1 MRKPQPMSFAHLA
14 LKIACQSLFN
24 RYLFVRTDTAG
35 KKHDT
40 SILSATCFTLSA
52 TCPADGPQAPAVH
65 HVLWSGIA
73 AACCSHTHTHTHT
86 HSCVRRQVHRQAQG
100 MSFADLVLKMARAS
114 VESSMLPPNESSIS
128 PVPPTTHREKEI
140 GLFRKCC
147 CGCCAFVRRHITHR
161 LSMHTD
167 DGHMLCISGITLYTR
182 NKVCLVGSLSHGGVR
197 TGVHMR
203 THTRMFLHKHL
214 PA

>member
-1 MRKPQPMSFAHLA
+1 MH
-14 LKIACQSLFN
+14 
-24 RYLFVRTDTAG
+24 
-35 KKHDT
+35 
-40 SILSATCFTLSA
+40 
-52 TCPADGPQAPAVH
+52 
-65 HVLWSGIA
+65 
-73 AACCSHTHTHTHT
+73 
-86 HSCVRRQVHRQAQG
+86 
-100 MSFADLVLKMARAS
+100 LVLNRACMS

-197 TGVHMR
+197 TGVHTR
-203 THTRMFLHKHL
+203 ACFYTSICQLSIPKTLLPLLHLTWGTRPLQAPPHT
-214 PA
+214 PGC